1 MLIEK
6 RFHQLF
12 ADYEG
17 RHEILV
23 KNIAKDIVNDAITHL
38 KLLLEKKINETNNS
52 IGLVQVQ

>member
-17 RHEILV
+17 RQETLV
-23 KNIAKDIVNDAITHL
+23 KNIATDIVNDAITQL